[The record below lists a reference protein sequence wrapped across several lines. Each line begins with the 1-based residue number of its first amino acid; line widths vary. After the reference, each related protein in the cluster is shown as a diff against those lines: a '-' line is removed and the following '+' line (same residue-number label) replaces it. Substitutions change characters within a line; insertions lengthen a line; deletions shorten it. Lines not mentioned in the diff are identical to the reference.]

1 MLNRK
6 QEFYEMF
13 LFGFVLFGAI
23 IASVNEFYNE
33 LSSILD
39 MIEYFK
45 LDEKIGL

>member
-1 MLNRK
+1 MFAISTDKDVFEIGSLNK
-6 QEFYEMF
+6 SLEDPES
-13 LFGFVLFGAI
+13 I
-23 IASVNEFYNE
+23 NEFYNE